1 MISMFPVSM
10 RTTETCSTKNT
21 EKVKKGTSGR
31 CHFVYDHEPIGPQS
45 SSLAFMSILRRK
57 KEAPLHSG
65 LIDNTAEQLLQRAS
79 TGARSEGSTERPGG
93 CCAPGG

>member
-10 RTTETCSTKNT
+10 RSTETFSTKNA

-45 SSLAFMSILRRK
+45 SSLAFMSILK
-57 KEAPLHSG
+57 SEKE
-65 LIDNTAEQLLQRAS
+65 
-79 TGARSEGSTERPGG
+79 EGSSLTLR
-93 CCAPGG
+93 AY